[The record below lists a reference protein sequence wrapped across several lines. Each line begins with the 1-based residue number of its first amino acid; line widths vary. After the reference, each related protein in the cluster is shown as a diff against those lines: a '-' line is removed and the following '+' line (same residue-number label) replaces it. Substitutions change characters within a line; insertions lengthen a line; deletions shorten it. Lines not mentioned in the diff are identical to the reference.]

1 LLTTVLYFDIAIILN
16 LIEMTVKIEGFT
28 EVFDILKEM
37 FAGVKSAIQLPE
49 KNKKEMR
56 DAIANT
62 AELIDETLTI
72 LKQHLTSI
80 LSELKFGDQQKAKR
94 MTYELG
100 SFQGWEEKYRQF
112 QMCDSL
118 REATMNLEKKGL
130 YKLLSNLSYNDS
142 GTIQQRMWDYI
153 GGETNAANSVGT
165 MLQDLSDLANDIET
179 KFDDV
184 VLSLEAA
191 RNEIAKWRQSF
202 IDLEKEIRNSI

>member
-1 LLTTVLYFDIAIILN
+1 
-16 LIEMTVKIEGFT
+16 MTVKIEGFT

-80 LSELKFGDQQKAKR
+80 LSELKFGDKQKAKR

-130 YKLLSNLSYNDS
+130 YKLLNNLSYNDP

-165 MLQDLSDLANDIET
+165 MLQDLSNLANDIET

>member
-165 MLQDLSDLANDIET
+165 MLQDLSNLANDIET